1 MATIAHAA
9 AGWLPKA
16 VAVPIVPAGRPLRAA
31 VPYWS
36 EFTMRNAARALM
48 SALVLGTALAT
59 QTAAKPAA
67 PATPPATDKLCKIET
82 TGLGG

>member
-9 AGWLPKA
+9 AGWLPKT
-16 VAVPIVPAGRPLRAA
+16 VAVPIVPPAA
-31 VPYWS
+31 HFGWPFPIGVS
-36 EFTMRNAARALM
+36 STMRNAARALM
-48 SALVLGTALAT
+48 SALVLGTALAA

-67 PATPPATDKLCKIET
+67 PATPPATEKLCKIET